1 MARESLPWR
10 VPYKLQRSACQGQ
23 LKGQM
28 EGGDVDP
35 NGSRAGS
42 ESHNGSSHT
51 GSGRQRLEQVVIRF
65 AGDSGDGMQLT
76 GDRFTTDAALFG
88 NDLATQPNYPAE
100 IRAPAGTLPGVSS
113 FQIQI
118 ADYDILTAGDRPDV
132 LVAMNPAALKANI
145 GDLPRGGMVIA
156 NSDEFTKRN
165 LTKVGYITNPLE
177 SDELD
182 DYVVH
187 SVAMTSLT
195 LGAVESISASKKD
208 GQRAKNMFAL
218 GLLSWMYGR
227 PIQTSEKFIR
237 EKFARKPDVA
247 EANVLALKAGWNYGE
262 TTEAFGTTYEVSRA
276 TLPAGQYRQ
285 ISGNTALAYGIV
297 AAGQLAGIQVVL
309 GSYPITPASDILHE
323 LSKHKNFNVITFQ
336 AEDEIGGICA
346 ALGAA
351 YGGAL
356 GVTSTSGPGISLKS
370 EALGLG
376 VMTELPLL
384 VIDVQR
390 GGPSTGLPTK
400 TEQADLL
407 QALYGRNGESPVA
420 VLAPRSPADCFQT
433 ALEAVR
439 IALSYQTPVIVL
451 SDGAIANGSEP
462 WQVPDVA
469 DLPPIK
475 HTLVKPGEPF
485 QPYNRDPETLA
496 RQFAVPGTPGL
507 EHRIG
512 GLEAAN
518 GSGNI
523 SYEPVNHDLMVRLR
537 QAKIDG
543 ISVPDLE
550 VDDPT
555 GDAELLLIGWGSSY
569 GPIGEA
575 CRRARRKG
583 IKVAHAHLRHL
594 SPFPA
599 NLGDVLRRYPKVVAP
614 EMNLGQLAL
623 LLRGKYLVDVQSVTK
638 VQGVAFLADEVGRVI
653 RAALAGTLAEIEND
667 KTMVA
672 RMAAATVGAGAS
684 E

>member
-1 MARESLPWR
+1 M
-10 VPYKLQRSACQGQ
+10 
-23 LKGQM
+23 
-28 EGGDVDP
+28 DP
-35 NGSRAGS
+35 NGSEAGS
-42 ESHNGSSHT
+42 ESHTGVPSAGSK
-51 GSGRQRLEQVVIRF
+51 RQRLENVVIRF

-76 GDRFTTDAALFG
+76 GDRFTSEAALFG

-113 FQIQI
+113 FQIHI

-156 NSDEFTKRN
+156 NADEFTKRN
-165 LTKVGYITNPLE
+165 LTKVGYVTNPLE
-177 SDELD
+177 TDELEE
-182 DYVVH
+182 YVVH
-187 SVAMTSLT
+187 SVPMTTLT
-195 LGAVESISASKKD
+195 LGAVEAIGASKKD

-227 PIQTSEKFIR
+227 PIQTSETFIR
-237 EKFARKPDVA
+237 EKFLRKPDVA

-262 TTEAFGTTYEVSRA
+262 TTEAFGTTYEVSKA
-276 TLPAGQYRQ
+276 SLPAGEYRQ
-285 ISGNTALAYGIV
+285 ISGNTALSYGIV
-297 AAGQLAGIQVVL
+297 AAGQLADIQVVL

-346 ALGAA
+346 AIGAS

-370 EALGLG
+370 EALGLA
-376 VMTELPLL
+376 VMTELPLI

-407 QALYGRNGESPVA
+407 QVLYGRNGESPVA
-420 VLAPRSPADCFQT
+420 VLAPRSPSDCFQT

-451 SDGAIANGSEP
+451 SDGSIANGSEP
-462 WQVPDVA
+462 WRIPDVN
-469 DLPPIK
+469 DLPPITRVVAK
-475 HTLVKPGEPF
+475 SGEPF
-485 QPYNRDPETLA
+485 EPYARDPETLA

-518 GSGNI
+518 GSGDI
-523 SYEPVNHDLMVRLR
+523 SYEPVNHDLMVRIR
-537 QAKIDG
+537 QAKVDG

-555 GDAELLLIGWGSSY
+555 GDAELLLIGWGSTY

-583 IKVAHAHLRHL
+583 TKVAHAHLRHL
-594 SPFPA
+594 SPFPR
-599 NLGDVLRRYPKVVAP
+599 NLGDVLRRYPQVVCP

-623 LLRGKYLVDVQSVTK
+623 VLRGKYLVDVQSVSK
-638 VQGVAFLADEVGRVI
+638 VQGVSFLADEVSRLI
-653 RAALAGTLAEIEND
+653 SAALGGTLAEIEQD
-667 KTMVA
+667 KAMVA
-672 RMAAATVGAGAS
+672 RLAAATVGANA
-684 E
+684 

>member
-1 MARESLPWR
+1 
-10 VPYKLQRSACQGQ
+10 
-23 LKGQM
+23 
-28 EGGDVDP
+28 
-35 NGSRAGS
+35 
-42 ESHNGSSHT
+42 
-51 GSGRQRLEQVVIRF
+51 
-65 AGDSGDGMQLT
+65 MQLT
-76 GDRFTTDAALFG
+76 GDRFTSEAALFG

-165 LTKVGYITNPLE
+165 LTKVGYVTNPLE

-182 DYVVH
+182 EYVVH
-187 SVAMTSLT
+187 SVAMTTLT
-195 LGAVESISASKKD
+195 LGAVEAIGASKKD

-227 PIQTSEKFIR
+227 PIRTSENFVR
-237 EKFARKPDVA
+237 EKFARKPDIA

-262 TTEAFGTTYEVSRA
+262 TTEAFGTTYEVSPA
-276 TLPAGQYRQ
+276 TLPAGEYRQ

-297 AAGQLAGIQVVL
+297 AAGQLADIPVVL

-346 ALGAA
+346 AIGAS

-370 EALGLG
+370 EAIGLG

-420 VLAPRSPADCFQT
+420 VLAPRSPSDCFET

-439 IALSYQTPVIVL
+439 IALSYQTPVILL
-451 SDGAIANGSEP
+451 SDGSIANGSEP
-462 WQVPDVA
+462 WRIPNVGELA
-469 DLPPIK
+469 PIK
-475 HTLVKPGEPF
+475 HNLAKPDEPF
-485 QPYNRDPETLA
+485 QPYARDPETLA

-555 GDAELLLIGWGSSY
+555 GDAELLLIAWGSTF

-599 NLGDVLRRYPKVVAP
+599 NLGDVLRRYPMVVAP

-638 VQGVAFLADEVGRVI
+638 VQGAAFLADEVGRVI
-653 RAALAGTLAEIEND
+653 RAALGGTLAEIEDD
-667 KTMVA
+667 KMTVA
-672 RMAAATVGAGAS
+672 RMSAATVGADA
-684 E
+684 

>member
-1 MARESLPWR
+1 VTPTSSGAKSGERQ
-10 VPYKLQRSACQGQ
+10 KLE
-23 LKGQM
+23 K
-28 EGGDVDP
+28 
-35 NGSRAGS
+35 
-42 ESHNGSSHT
+42 
-51 GSGRQRLEQVVIRF
+51 VVIRF

-76 GDRFTTDAALFG
+76 GDRFTSDAALFG

-100 IRAPAGTLPGVSS
+100 IRAPQGTLPGVSS

-145 GDLPRGGMVIA
+145 GDLPRGGLVIA
-156 NSDEFTKRN
+156 NADEFTKRN
-165 LTKVGYITNPLE
+165 LAKVGYDENPLE
-177 SDELD
+177 NDELTE
-182 DYVVH
+182 YVVQ
-187 SVAMTSLT
+187 SVPMTTLT
-195 LGAVESISASKKD
+195 LGAVEEIGASKKD

-227 PIQTSEKFIR
+227 EIEAQETFIR
-237 EKFARKPDVA
+237 EKFIRKPDVA
-247 EANVLALKAGWNYGE
+247 EANVLALRAGWNYGE
-262 TTEAFGTTYEVSRA
+262 TTEAFGTTFEVA
-276 TLPAGQYRQ
+276 PAKLPSGEYRQ
-285 ISGNTALAYGIV
+285 ISGNTALSYGIV
-297 AAGQLAGIQVVL
+297 VAGQLADIQVVL

-336 AEDEIGGICA
+336 AEDEIAGI
-346 ALGAA
+346 GAA
-351 YGGAL
+351 IGASYGGAL

-370 EALGLG
+370 EAIGLA
-376 VMTELPLL
+376 VMTEMPLL

-407 QALYGRNGESPVA
+407 QAMYGRNGESPVA
-420 VLAPRSPADCFQT
+420 VLAARSPSDCFEV
-433 ALEAVR
+433 AIEAVR
-439 IALSYQTPVIVL
+439 IALTYRTPVILL

-462 WQVPDVA
+462 WRIPDVSTFE
-469 DLPPIK
+469 PIERN
-475 HTLVKPGEPF
+475 LAQPGEDF
-485 QPYNRDPETLA
+485 QPYARDPETLA
-496 RQFAVPGTPGL
+496 RQFAIPGTPGL

-523 SYEPVNHDLMVRLR
+523 SYEPANHDLMVRLR
-537 QAKIDG
+537 QGKIDG
-543 ISVPDLE
+543 ITVPDLG

-555 GDAELLLIGWGSSY
+555 GDAELLLIGWGSSF

-575 CRRARRKG
+575 CRRARRNG

-594 SPFPA
+594 NPFPA
-599 NLGDVLRRYPKVVAP
+599 NLGDVLRRYPTVVAP

-638 VQGVAFLADEVGRVI
+638 VKGMAFLADEVEDI
-653 RAALAGTLAEIEND
+653 IDAALDGTLAETEAKKSKFAMLD
-667 KTMVA
+667 
-672 RMAAATVGAGAS
+672 GS
-684 E
+684 EWISKRELVHD

>member
-1 MARESLPWR
+1 M
-10 VPYKLQRSACQGQ
+10 
-23 LKGQM
+23 
-28 EGGDVDP
+28 DP
-35 NGSRAGS
+35 NGSGAGS
-42 ESHNGSSHT
+42 ESHNNGAPH
-51 GSGRQRLEQVVIRF
+51 RQRLEQVVIRF
-65 AGDSGDGMQLT
+65 AGDSGDGMQMT
-76 GDRFTTDAALFG
+76 GDRFTSEAALFG

-165 LTKVGYITNPLE
+165 LTKVGYVANPLE
-177 SDELD
+177 TGELS

-187 SVAMTSLT
+187 SVAMTTLT
-195 LGAVESISASKKD
+195 LGAVEAIGASKKD

-227 PIQTSEKFIR
+227 PIQTSENFIR
-237 EKFARKPDVA
+237 EKFVRKPDVA

-262 TTEAFGTTYEVSRA
+262 TTEAFGTTYEVTRA
-276 TLPAGQYRQ
+276 ILPPGEYRQ

-297 AAGQLAGIQVVL
+297 AAGQLAGIPVVL

-323 LSKHKNFNVITFQ
+323 LSRHKNFNAITFQ
-336 AEDEIGGICA
+336 AEDEIGGVCA
-346 ALGAA
+346 AIGAS

-370 EALGLG
+370 EALGLA

-407 QALYGRNGESPVA
+407 QALFGRNGESPVA
-420 VLAPRSPADCFQT
+420 VVAPKSPSDCFET
-433 ALEAVR
+433 AIEAAR
-439 IALSYQTPVIVL
+439 IAVSYHTPVIVL

-462 WQVPDVA
+462 WQIPDVSS
-469 DLPPIK
+469 LQPIT
-475 HTLVKPGEPF
+475 HTFAKPDEPF
-485 QPYNRDPETLA
+485 QPYARDPETLA

-543 ISVPDLE
+543 ITVPDLE

-583 IKVAHAHLRHL
+583 IKVAHAHLRYL
-594 SPFPA
+594 NPFPA
-599 NLGDVLRRYPKVVAP
+599 NLGDVLRRYPRVVAP
-614 EMNLGQLAL
+614 EMNLGQLAM
-623 LLRGKYLVDVQSVTK
+623 LLRSRYLVDVQSVSK
-638 VQGVAFLADEVGRVI
+638 VQGIAFLADEIGRVI
-653 RAALAGTLAEIEND
+653 RAALAGTLAEIEQD

-672 RMAAATVGAGAS
+672 RMAAATVGAGANA
-684 E
+684 